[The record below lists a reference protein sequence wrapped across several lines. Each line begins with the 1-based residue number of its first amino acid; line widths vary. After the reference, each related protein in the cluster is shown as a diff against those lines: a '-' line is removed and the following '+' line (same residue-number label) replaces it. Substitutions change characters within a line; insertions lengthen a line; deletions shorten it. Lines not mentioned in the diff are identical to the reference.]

1 MDIGML
7 IRRISAKCH
16 PAAYLFVPVIQLKD
30 RLEGGR
36 MHRSLEENIANYC
49 SEEQKR
55 NPAALRRL
63 KRDMWYS
70 FILYHANFS
79 EYFVYR
85 FPRLSHEGRREFV
98 TEAEK
103 NALCEKL
110 SSPEVQRV
118 IWDKWSA
125 YNLFREF
132 YRRDAIRVDTES
144 APEEF
149 AAFITAHPRFIAK
162 PRLESCGMGVTI
174 YDSTAADF
182 DSAAVFA
189 ALQNTGV
196 ICEEL
201 IAESDALA
209 ALHPSSVNTVRVATF
224 MKDGSPVVL
233 FTFLRVGRGNSIVDN
248 GGAGGFVALI
258 DPETGIVT
266 TPGVTE
272 RLYEAVTHP
281 DTGVPIIGKQIPDWQ
296 EALDLARKAALVY
309 PDHPYISW
317 DLAHTKDGWLMVEAN
332 CMGQFIGPQF
342 TTGRGCRAHLSR
354 YFDL

>member
-16 PAAYLFVPVIQLKD
+16 PAAYLFVPVIRLKD

-36 MHRSLEENIANYC
+36 MHRSLEENIENYC
-49 SEEQKR
+49 SGEQKR
-55 NPAALRRL
+55 DPARLRRL
-63 KRDMWYS
+63 RRDMWYS

-103 NALCEKL
+103 NALCERL
-110 SSPEVQRV
+110 SPPEVRRV

-125 YNLFREF
+125 YELFRDF
-132 YRRDAIRVDTES
+132 YRRDAVKVDTES
-144 APEEF
+144 TFEEF
-149 AAFITAHPRFIAK
+149 AAFIGAHPRFIAK
-162 PRLESCGMGVTI
+162 PRLESCGMGVTL
-174 YDSTAADF
+174 YDAAAADF
-182 DSAAVFA
+182 DAKAVFA
-189 ALQNTGV
+189 ALQGTGV

-201 IAESDALA
+201 IIETGVLA
-209 ALHPSSVNTVRVATF
+209 GLHPGSVNTIRIATL
-224 MKDGSPVVL
+224 MKDGAPVIL
-233 FTFLRVGRGNSIVDN
+233 FTFLRVGRGDSIVDN

-258 DPETGIVT
+258 DTATGIVS

-272 RLYEAVTHP
+272 RLLEAVIHP
-281 DTGVPIIGKQIPDWQ
+281 DTGMPILGIQIPCWQ
-296 EALDLARKAALVY
+296 EALALARRAAMVY

-317 DLAHTKDGWLMVEAN
+317 DLAYTEHGWVIVEAN

-342 TTGRGCRAHLSR
+342 TTGRGCRALLSR

>member
-7 IRRISAKCH
+7 IRRICAKCH
-16 PAAYLFVPVIQLKD
+16 PAAYLFVPVIRLKD

-36 MHRSLEENIANYC
+36 MHRSLEENLEIYC
-49 SEEQKR
+49 SEAQKHD
-55 NPAALRRL
+55 PAALRRL

-70 FILYHANFS
+70 FILYHASFS

-110 SSPEVQRV
+110 SPPEVWRV

-125 YNLFREF
+125 YTLFRDF
-132 YRRDAIRVDTES
+132 YRRDAIKVDAES
-144 APEEF
+144 DLAEF
-149 AAFITAHPRFIAK
+149 EAFIGAHPRFIAK

-174 YDSTAADF
+174 YDAAAPDF
-182 DSAAVFA
+182 DMAAVFA
-189 ALQNTGV
+189 ALQGIGV

-201 IAESDALA
+201 IVETGALA
-209 ALHPSSVNTVRVATF
+209 ALHPSSVNTVRIATL
-224 MKDGSPVVL
+224 MKDGEPVVL
-233 FTFLRVGRGNSIVDN
+233 FTFLRVGRGDSIVDN

-258 DPETGIVT
+258 DTETGIVT

-272 RLYEAVTHP
+272 RLLEAVIHP
-281 DTGVPIIGKQIPDWQ
+281 DTGLPILGIQIPRWP
-296 EALDLARKAALVY
+296 EALDLARKAAAVY

-317 DLAHTKDGWLMVEAN
+317 DLAYTENGWIIVEAN

-342 TTGRGCRAHLSR
+342 TTGRGCRAYLSR

>member
-16 PAAYLFVPVIQLKD
+16 PAAYLFVPVIRLKD

-36 MHRSLEENIANYC
+36 MRRSLEENIENYC
-49 SEEQKR
+49 SEAQKR

-63 KRDMWYS
+63 RRDMWYS
-70 FILYHANFS
+70 FILYHASFS

-103 NALCEKL
+103 NALCERL
-110 SSPEVQRV
+110 SPPEVRRV

-125 YNLFREF
+125 YNLFRDF
-132 YRRDAIRVDTES
+132 YRRDAVKVDAES
-144 APEEF
+144 TFEEF
-149 AAFITAHPRFIAK
+149 GTFIGAHPRFIAK

-174 YDSTAADF
+174 YDAAAADF
-182 DSAAVFA
+182 DAAAVFA
-189 ALQNTGV
+189 ALQGIGV

-201 IAESDALA
+201 IVETGVLA
-209 ALHPSSVNTVRVATF
+209 SLHPGSVNTVRIATL
-224 MKDGSPVVL
+224 MQDGAPVVL
-233 FTFLRVGRGNSIVDN
+233 FTFLRVGRGDSIVDN
-248 GGAGGFVALI
+248 AGAGGFAALI
-258 DPETGIVT
+258 DTETGIVL

-272 RLYEAVTHP
+272 RLQEAAVHP
-281 DTGVPIIGKQIPDWQ
+281 DTGMPILGIRLPRWQ
-296 EALDLARKAALVY
+296 EALDLARRAAMLY

-317 DLAHTKDGWLMVEAN
+317 DFAYTENGWVVVEAN
-332 CMGQFIGPQF
+332 CMGQFICPQF
-342 TTGRGCRAHLSR
+342 TTGRGFRAHLSR